1 MAIGSANSVLST
13 GPSRQPLGFLPLNEQ
28 IPVVA
33 ARIATAPKYEATNI
47 NSVFVSMK
55 ETFTQPRQV
64 WKDELTAISAKIER
78 LSPAERRSL
87 VNLLARSPDASKQT
101 SLLSRWL
108 NRATAQNGM
117 GPFDGL
123 GQTGLA
129 RLWTQLVPGQDKAN
143 LVRIF
148 GAIGSIK
155 HPAISGAEANRMQ
168 FARAVAASGN
178 TQQKLD
184 FVTGLKPFAL
194 AGSKDAA
201 TSTSG
206 RAIATVIA
214 GTDDPKLLSA
224 YVQTLGRQGLDV
236 AVEASAPTREYSA
249 AGSQSE
255 ATALEPVD
263 TRLFQKLALT
273 FSRSANALEKAAF
286 VAATGNVLDNINVNL
301 VGPNLRR
308 KELGELSKAIS
319 TVIGTDT
326 NGIIENV
333 LLQTSVYGGSNGPDA
348 LRSYIQA
355 LLDSGKGVSDAGVI
369 TQQLQRGNN
378 LSEEPIQYLAK
389 RESRSGQ
396 EPTFVRAS
404 VLGGWIGLVGAA
416 VNKRSGKRDTN
427 AALSSLIFSGTADA
441 MKEVLGARFAGLKG
455 ALGVATPALKTSI
468 NMGLLNWRNEAT
480 KADRS
485 FAQGLV
491 HGAIPRY
498 KSGVEVTAQWTQT
511 LKVEHAR
518 RFNGS

>member
-1 MAIGSANSVLST
+1 MAIGSANSVLNT
-13 GPSRQPLGFLPLNEQ
+13 GPARQPLGFLPPNEQ
-28 IPVVA
+28 MPVLA
-33 ARIATAPKYEATNI
+33 ARIATVPRYKATDV
-47 NSVFVSMK
+47 NSVFVNMK
-55 ETFTQPRQV
+55 DAFARPRQV

-78 LSPAERRSL
+78 LNPNERCSL

-108 NRATAQNGM
+108 TRATAQNGL

-123 GQTGLA
+123 GQTELT

-155 HPAISGAEANRMQ
+155 HPAISGAEANRMR
-168 FARAVAASGN
+168 FAGAVAATGN
-178 TQQKLD
+178 AQQKLD
-184 FVTGLKPFAL
+184 FVAGLKPFAL
-194 AGSKDAA
+194 AGAKDAS

-214 GTDDPKLLSA
+214 ETADPKLLSA
-224 YVQTLGRQGLDV
+224 YVQTLGRKGLDV
-236 AVEASAPTREYSA
+236 AVEASAPIREYAA

-255 ATALEPVD
+255 AVALEPID
-263 TRLFQKLALT
+263 TRLFRKLAST
-273 FSRSANALEKAAF
+273 FSQSTNALEKAAF
-286 VAATGNVLDNINVNL
+286 VAATGNVLDNVNVNV

-308 KELGELSKAIS
+308 KELGELSEAIS
-319 TVIGTDT
+319 TVISTDT

-333 LLQTSVYGGSNGPDA
+333 LLQTSVYGGSNGPGA
-348 LRSYIQA
+348 LRSYVQA
-355 LLDSGKGVSDAGVI
+355 LLDSGQGVSDAGVI

-378 LSEEPIQYLAK
+378 LREEPTQYLAK

-396 EPTFVRAS
+396 EPTFVRAA
-404 VLGGWIGLVGAA
+404 VLGGWLGLVGAA
-416 VNKRSGKRDTN
+416 VNTRSGKRDTN

-455 ALGVATPALKTSI
+455 ALGIATPALKTSI
-468 NMGLLNWRNEAT
+468 NTGLLNWRNEAT

-511 LKVEHAR
+511 LKVEHMR
-518 RFNGS
+518 RLNGS